1 MEPVYTAVES
11 TAKALSLFQGLR
23 MTRVGLDNIPTEGG
37 AVLAVNHTGY
47 LDFVQLALAVGAV
60 DRKLRLMAKAELAN
74 NTVMAFLMR
83 GCGVIP
89 VDRTA
94 GAGAYLAAVDRLR
107 EGELVGVYPEAT
119 ISRSFEIK
127 ELKSGAARMAI
138 DARVPLVPVIVWG
151 AHRIATKGQPRQLG
165 RHRFPVTVEVGRPI
179 EPREPAEALTATL
192 HTEMDAILRRVQ
204 GGFDHPAGEY
214 WVPRRLGG
222 SAPTIEEATEMDR
235 REAEERRTR

>member
-119 ISRSFEIK
+119 ISRSFELK
-127 ELKSGAARMAI
+127 DFKSGAVRMAQE
-138 DARVPLVPVIVWG
+138 ARVAIVPLIVWG
-151 AHRIATKGQPRQLG
+151 AQRIWTK
-165 RHRFPVTVEVGRPI
+165 
-179 EPREPAEALTATL
+179 
-192 HTEMDAILRRVQ
+192 
-204 GGFDHPAGEY
+204 DHPKN
-214 WVPRRLGG
+214 LG
-222 SAPTIEEATEMDR
+222 
-235 REAEERRTR
+235 

>member
-1 MEPVYTAVES
+1 MEPVFVES

-60 DRKLRLMAKAELAN
+60 DRKLRLMAKAELAHN
-74 NTVMAFLMR
+74 KVMAFLMR

-94 GAGAYLAAVDRLR
+94 GAGAYLAAVERLR

-151 AHRIATKGQPRQLG
+151 AYRHDRQPRQLG

-179 EPREPAEALTATL
+179 EPREPAEALTETL
-192 HTEMDAILRRVQ
+192 HTEMDTILRRVQ
-204 GGFDHPAGEY
+204 DGFDHPAGAY

-235 REAEERRTR
+235 REAEERRAR